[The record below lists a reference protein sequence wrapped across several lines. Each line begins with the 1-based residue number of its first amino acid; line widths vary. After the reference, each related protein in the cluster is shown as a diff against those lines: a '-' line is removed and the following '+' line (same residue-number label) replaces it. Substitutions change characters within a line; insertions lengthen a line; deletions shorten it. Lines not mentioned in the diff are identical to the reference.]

1 MPDVIPASAA
11 TAAADVPQAP
21 VDVAAPDVIR
31 ALDAIAA
38 ANAPEVQGD
47 IAAPGES
54 PVSDAIPAS
63 DEVAAADASQEPVDV
78 AVPDVSR
85 SRLLFYSALVCI
97 SLLLLIWNV
106 RRSSMLHR
114 LVSLHSRCRTR
125 FRSIIALSVLN
136 VRCICSRPYIFRA
149 CAPVGSHRSLY
160 RESLRTPTVVLHI
173 QVPVSAG
180 SLNVLLLIY
189 RRSFVPIVHR
199 YALLG
204 SGIVPNSAG
213 AAAVGDS
220 PIIHD
225 GVVPHNCPVDID
237 IVNAHI
243 VYPHNRGV
251 ICKVVAMPCATH
263 KADAHVSESVVHA
276 AVVAH
281 VLAPISR
288 VKHIQSA

>member
-1 MPDVIPASAA
+1 MLRCR
-11 TAAADVPQAP
+11 TC
-21 VDVAAPDVIR
+21 
-31 ALDAIAA
+31 L
-38 ANAPEVQGD
+38 
-47 IAAPGES
+47 
-54 PVSDAIPAS
+54 
-63 DEVAAADASQEPVDV
+63 
-78 AVPDVSR
+78 R
-85 SRLLFYSALVCI
+85 SRLLFYAALVCI

-114 LVSLHSRCRTR
+114 LVSLHSRCGTR
-125 FRSIIALSVLN
+125 FRAIVTLMD
-136 VRCICSRPYIFRA
+136 VRRIRRRPCIVRA
-149 CAPVGSHRSLY
+149 CVPVRSHRSLY
-160 RESLRTPTVVLHI
+160 RESLRTPTVVLYI
-173 QVPVSAG
+173 KVPVSSR

-204 SGIVPNSAG
+204 SGIVPNAAG
-213 AAAVGDS
+213 AATVGDS

-225 GVVPHNCPVDID
+225 RVVPHNRPVDID

-243 VYPHNRGV
+243 VYPHHRGV

-281 VLAPISR
+281 MLAPVSR